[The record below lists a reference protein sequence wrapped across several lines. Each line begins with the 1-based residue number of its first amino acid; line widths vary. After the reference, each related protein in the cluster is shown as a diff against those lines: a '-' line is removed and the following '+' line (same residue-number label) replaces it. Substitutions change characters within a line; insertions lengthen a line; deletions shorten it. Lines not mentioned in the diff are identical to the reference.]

1 MFILKNIVKRCFS
14 QKSLFSYKSLNNSLF
29 NLQMFNYHPV
39 RELMQKKTPKYYS
52 DPQEVGEELIRIIC
66 LHDKVHDPSK
76 VTLGSSF
83 EEIGLDSLDFIECI
97 LQIELE
103 LGFDFGPSDWEQF
116 ITINDVA
123 QFLARDFFAE
133 KH

>member
-1 MFILKNIVKRCFS
+1 MLILKNIFKTTFS
-14 QKSLFSYKSLNNSLF
+14 QKSHIKLKNNFFL
-29 NLQMFNYHPV
+29 NLQKFNYHPV
-39 RELMQKKTPKYYS
+39 RELMQKKTPTYFS
-52 DPQEVGEELIRIIC
+52 DPTEVGEEIIRIIC

-76 VTLGSSF
+76 VSLGSTF
-83 EEIGLDSLDFIECI
+83 EEIGLDSLDFIEVI

-116 ITINDVA
+116 ITINDIA